1 VVDTTGLVVQVQVHA
16 ADLPDAVGGRLVLAG
31 IRQRYPRLAH
41 LWADAAYRGSFADWA
56 QSAEQ
61 LEIEVVE
68 RAPIQQHGPPRPH
81 FQPAPR
87 RWVVERTFAWLGR
100 NRRMSRDYEYLPES
114 QRANVHICMIRLMLQ
129 RLAP

>member
-1 VVDTTGLVVQVQVHA
+1 VVDTGGLVMAVQVHP
-16 ADLPDAVGGRLVLAG
+16 ADLPDSVGGRMVLAG
-31 IRQRYPRLAH
+31 IHQSYPQLQH
-41 LWADAAYRGSFADWA
+41 LWADAAYKGPFSDWA
-56 QSAEQ
+56 QTTEH
-61 LEIEVVE
+61 LEVEVVE
-68 RAPIQQHGPPRPH
+68 RAPAPRDGPPRPH

-100 NRRMSRDYEYLPES
+100 YRRMSRDYEYLPAS